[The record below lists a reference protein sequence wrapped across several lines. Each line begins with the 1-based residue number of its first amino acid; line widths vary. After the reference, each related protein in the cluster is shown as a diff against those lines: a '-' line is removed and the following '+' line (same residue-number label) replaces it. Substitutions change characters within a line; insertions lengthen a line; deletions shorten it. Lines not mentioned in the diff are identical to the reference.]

1 MREIRLTNSAQLD
14 LLDIWLCESVR
25 STEIAD
31 RRIDEITS
39 TYEDFLDFPETGHSR
54 DELSSGYRSFPKGQF
69 VIFYRLISEGIE
81 IIRVV
86 HGARSLDEIFLEI
99 NSTPSYN

>member
-1 MREIRLTNSAQLD
+1 MREIRLANSAQLD
-14 LLDIWLCESVR
+14 LLDIWLYESAK

-39 TYEDFLDFPETGHSR
+39 TYENFLDFPEMGRSR
-54 DELSSGYRSFPKGQF
+54 DELFPGYRSFPKGQF
-69 VIFYRLISEGIE
+69 IIFYRLIPEGVE

-86 HGARSLDEIFLEI
+86 HGARNLDELF
-99 NSTPSYN
+99 

>member
-1 MREIRLTNSAQLD
+1 MREIRLASSAQLD
-14 LLDIWLCESVR
+14 LLDIWLYESAK

-39 TYEDFLDFPETGHSR
+39 TYENFLDFPEMGRSR
-54 DELSSGYRSFPKGQF
+54 DELSPGYRSFPKGQF
-69 VIFYRLISEGIE
+69 VIFYRLIPEGVE

-86 HGARSLDEIFLEI
+86 HGARNLDELF
-99 NSTPSYN
+99 